1 MRRYFT
7 PYTVAGHPFRLE
19 YRLVSY
25 RRAPVPLLPFKGM
38 AKDVRNRYSPVR
50 VEKDVTHLR
59 GKTPGQ
65 LIYRGDIQPY
75 LWLYRNDANQT
86 FGFSMT
92 QREPDCLL
100 SVSPSYREGELH
112 ICAQDTSGQIA
123 FALNSSLMLLYALN
137 TASKGTLLVHA
148 ATVEFE
154 GKGYLFLGRSGTGKS
169 THARLW
175 LEHVKGSSLLNDD
188 SPILRVEDNGSVFVY
203 GSPWSGKTA
212 CYKKCRAELGG
223 VVRLSQ
229 APLNRIRA
237 MTPSRPTHP
246 CFLLA
251 RAYRWE
257 RKMATGYSNSIER
270 IIGRCGSYHLECL
283 PDKAAARLC
292 DSNGKGYIMIKK
304 KSLPYCWQKKY
315 IISSWK
321 AGLWNKS

>member
-1 MRRYFT
+1 MRLFYT
-7 PYTVAGHPFRLE
+7 YTVAGHPFRLE
-19 YRLVSY
+19 IPASFPIDEVLSPY
-25 RRAPVPLLPFKGM
+25 LPFKGM
-38 AKDVRNRYSPVR
+38 TEGCTEPIFTLR

-123 FALNSSLMLLYALN
+123 FALNSGLMLLYALN
-137 TASKGTLLVHA
+137 TANKGTLLVHA

-203 GSPWSGKTA
+203 GSPWSGMTA

-237 MTPSRPTHP
+237 MTPIEAYAS
-246 CFLLA
+246 LLPSCSCMP
-251 RAYRWE
+251 WE
-257 RKMATGYSNSIER
+257 RKMADGVHNSIER

-292 DSNGKGYIMIKK
+292 A
-304 KSLPYCWQKKY
+304 QTV
-315 IISSWK
+315 K
-321 AGLWNKS
+321 AI

>member
-1 MRRYFT
+1 M
-7 PYTVAGHPFRLE
+7 L
-19 YRLVSY
+19 
-25 RRAPVPLLPFKGM
+25 
-38 AKDVRNRYSPVR
+38 
-50 VEKDVTHLR
+50 
-59 GKTPGQ
+59 KT
-65 LIYRGDIQPY
+65 R
-75 LWLYRNDANQT
+75 
-86 FGFSMT
+86 
-92 QREPDCLL
+92 
-100 SVSPSYREGELH
+100 
-112 ICAQDTSGQIA
+112 
-123 FALNSSLMLLYALN
+123 LLYALN

-237 MTPSRPTHP
+237 MTPIEAYAS
-246 CFLLA
+246 LLPSCSCIP
-251 RAYRWE
+251 WE
-257 RKMATGYSNSIER
+257 RKMADGVHNSIER

-292 DSNGKGYIMIKK
+292 A
-304 KSLPYCWQKKY
+304 QTV
-315 IISSWK
+315 K
-321 AGLWNKS
+321 AI